1 MKINAS
7 LSMFKKLIPT
17 LLLLGALLLASGCA
31 INRATALQTPGT
43 DLSHVKVFYVVKSPE
58 DKREIDKLI
67 KDRLVKMGFTA
78 TNGPETPLPFKADA
92 VVTYKDKWMWDITMY
107 MLELTITLRNPTNNF
122 PMATGNSYHTSLTR
136 KSPAEMVEEVLT
148 NIFNSQ
154 KQVSTKGGTQ

>member
-1 MKINAS
+1 MKIIVS

-43 DLSHVKVFYVVKSPE
+43 DLSKVKVFYVVKSPE
-58 DKREIDKLI
+58 DNREVDKLI
-67 KDRLVKMGFTA
+67 KDQLGKMGFTA
-78 TNGPETPLPFKADA
+78 TSGPEMPPPYKADA
-92 VVTYKDKWMWDITMY
+92 VVIYKDKWMWDITMY
-107 MLELTITLRNPTNNF
+107 MLELTITFKNPTNNF
-122 PMATGNSYHTSLTR
+122 PMARGNSFHTSLTR

-148 NIFNSQ
+148 NIFNSS